1 MNYLL
6 ITKQKCELYS
16 GETLWIEHLILC
28 TQCDFKCFTH
38 ITLFNLPK
46 FWR

>member
-16 GETLWIEHLILC
+16 GETLWIEHLS
-28 TQCDFKCFTH
+28 DFKCFTH